1 MCLFLHWSRMSV
13 EMRLPGWLGVTSSE
27 RRVDKN
33 VNLALSISDR
43 YLSASFSSINLV
55 MIAAAPSE
63 SS

>member
-1 MCLFLHWSRMSV
+1 
-13 EMRLPGWLGVTSSE
+13 MRLPGWLGVTSSE